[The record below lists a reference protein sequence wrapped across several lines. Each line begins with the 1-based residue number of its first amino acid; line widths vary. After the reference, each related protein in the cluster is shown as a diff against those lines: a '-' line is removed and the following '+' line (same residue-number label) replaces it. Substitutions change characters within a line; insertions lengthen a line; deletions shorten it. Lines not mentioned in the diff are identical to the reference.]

1 MSPPRPDSGEDE
13 WIWGAEPDGRF
24 TVKSAYKILHTQ
36 PGPNIG
42 DHWKVCWKWKGPH
55 RIRMFLWLA
64 IQGKLLTNQERY
76 RRHMTL
82 HTACGYCQ
90 DTSESVTHVLRDCA
104 FAKEVWRIVG
114 GFDTSGSLWQGSGS
128 EWLCHGLNS
137 EKCLLFAVVCWW
149 LWRARNERTFANSTE
164 PASAIARRIQ
174 YWVLMVGEASDR
186 SRRNLP
192 DTVAREMTSVAWT
205 PGSVGWITVNSDGSF
220 DARLGRAAAGGLARD
235 SEGRCR
241 FAYTMNLGSCSIT
254 RAEMRGASEGLRRA
268 WDAGFGRVELQ
279 MDSRVAITLLN
290 SDDRL
295 RTQHGLEIDK
305 FKELKNRNL
314 EVVIKHV
321 YREGNHAADHLAGI
335 GYGYPFGSHSFSLSD
350 CNFGYFLRY
359 DCLGIAEQRSVLIND

>member
-235 SEGRCR
+235 SE
-241 FAYTMNLGSCSIT
+241 
-254 RAEMRGASEGLRRA
+254 
-268 WDAGFGRVELQ
+268 
-279 MDSRVAITLLN
+279 
-290 SDDRL
+290 
-295 RTQHGLEIDK
+295 
-305 FKELKNRNL
+305 
-314 EVVIKHV
+314 VVIKHV